1 MFMAASQGPHD
12 TMPADAGPQ
21 MPTVHLVDDDAA
33 VRSALA
39 RLLASHSYRVR
50 SYAGADEFLASFE
63 KRSPCCLLLDVAMPG
78 MGGLELRGRLA
89 AAGACPPTIFM
100 SGLAD
105 IPTCARAMRA
115 GAIHFLQKPIDE
127 AELLQALDEAVR
139 HDTARCMEQQ
149 HQSMVASRLA
159 SLTAR
164 EREVLTHVMQGRLNK
179 QIAADLGTAEKTVK
193 VHRARAMDKMG
204 IRSVAQLVRMV
215 ERAHLDAA
223 EMATKDVS
231 ADADTGSM
239 PLLLARAK
247 LACDPERCAP

>member
-63 KRSPCCLLLDVAMPG
+63 RRSPCCLLLDVAMPG
-78 MGGLELRGRLA
+78 IGGLELRGRLT
-89 AAGACPPTIFM
+89 AAGVCPPTIFM

-105 IPTCARAMRA
+105 IPTCASAMRD

-139 HDTARCMEQQ
+139 HDMARGMEQQ
-149 HQSMVASRLA
+149 HQAMVASRLA

-164 EREVLTHVMQGRLNK
+164 EREVLAHVMQGRLNK
-179 QIAADLGTAEKTVK
+179 QIAGDLGTAEKTVK
-193 VHRARAMDKMG
+193 VHRARAMEKMG
-204 IRSVAQLVRMV
+204 VRSVAQLVRMV

-223 EMATKDVS
+223 EVAMKDVS
-231 ADADTGSM
+231 DGADTGPM
-239 PLLLARAK
+239 PLPLARAK
-247 LACDPERCAP
+247 IACNPARCSP